1 MYRYTLNKLLS
12 KIGEKE
18 IGNLQCLIA
27 TYSQEYVDLKLGM
40 EYLVHDDFERF
51 EALVSLELLERVVKD
66 LVHLHNKNIV
76 NHKYDLI
83 VEELLEIDCE
93 DN

>member
-1 MYRYTLNKLLS
+1 MYKYTLNKLLS

-27 TYSQEYVDLKLGM
+27 TYSQEYVNQKMFM
-40 EYLVHDDFERF
+40 EMAELERLEVIEFE
-51 EALVSLELLERVVKD
+51 VTLELLERVVKD

-93 DN
+93 VN

>member
-27 TYSQEYVDLKLGM
+27 TYSQEYVNQKMFM
-40 EYLVHDDFERF
+40 EMAELERLEVIEFE
-51 EALVSLELLERVVKD
+51 VTLELLERVVKD

-93 DN
+93 VN

>member
-1 MYRYTLNKLLS
+1 MYLYTFRKLFN
-12 KIGEKE
+12 KIGETE

-27 TYSQEYVDLKLGM
+27 TYSQEYVNQKMFM
-40 EYLVHDDFERF
+40 EMAELERLEVIEFE
-51 EALVSLELLERVVKD
+51 VTLELLERVVKD

-93 DN
+93 VN

>member
-1 MYRYTLNKLLS
+1 MYKYTLNKLLS

-27 TYSQEYVDLKLGM
+27 TYSQEYVNQKMFM
-40 EYLVHDDFERF
+40 EMTELERLEVIEFE
-51 EALVSLELLERVVKD
+51 VTLELLERVVKD